1 MQQGGLK
8 QWERWWLITPFPA
21 NKRRQILIFI
31 GFLCW
36 GVSVLWPG
44 TARGQITPDRTLGAE
59 SSTVNQANSNTIEI
73 GGGATRGV
81 NLFHSFQEFN
91 IDTGQTVNFTNPA
104 TIENIITRVTGGN
117 QSNINGTL
125 GVHGNA
131 NLFFLN
137 PNGIIFGNNAN
148 LNINGSFIATTAS
161 SIVFENGLEFSATNP
176 QAAPLLTVNVPLG
189 LQFGANPGP
198 IAILPAATSPDMP
211 FLGANM
217 GKTLGLVGGD
227 LNLQSGNIYAPQ
239 GRIELGAVGDNSYVT
254 LNYTDNGLQLGY
266 EDVTQFRDIHISGM
280 TKIGAEPTLF
290 TTGNGGSIAIWANN
304 LRLQD
309 SSEISASTFSQGNAG
324 DIYINAANS
333 IVVSTD
339 SGIFAQVNP
348 TGRGNAG
355 SITIDTRHLR
365 IENGG
370 QVATKA
376 FVGGNAGDLTV
387 IASDAVEGIGCSLLS
402 GPRSLFTDTLS
413 SGNAGNLTINT
424 GRLIIDTAQV
434 RSETLGAGSG
444 GNLTVNAR
452 EYVEVRGR
460 FNAEFPASLTAST
473 EGTGDS
479 QNLTINTPVLRILDG
494 ATVSA
499 RSRPP
504 EHLENPEME
513 IQVGNAGN
521 ITINASEIEVSG
533 SQFGQP
539 STLRA
544 ETLTSGNAG
553 SIVTDGG
560 EVTVSSGRTDTG
572 ETGNLTGETGNLE
585 IKVRDIRL
593 RDGGSLRAT
602 SVAGDRGNITI
613 NSSNLWLQTNSEITT
628 AGSANGGN
636 ITIDTDTLLVLDRSR
651 IDANA
656 VTDKGGNIDITTTVY
671 IRSFDSSITAFSEF
685 GIDGEVIIQTP
696 EIDPI
701 GSLLTV
707 DTNLVDAASLIARG
721 CNVEGDKSRFAYT
734 GTGGVPPSPSDNLL
748 SDIFWDDMRP
758 LVAQPGTT
766 TRQEPRQRQLTATVT
781 SPIIEAQ
788 GWVYDEESGE
798 IILTADIYGKIDGYN
813 WQPNVSCDGRVS
825 QFGRPHPK
833 SLSHFGRG
841 TLNPAPLLPFWEKG
855 LGDDG
860 RVSQFG
866 AKVIESK

>member
-1 MQQGGLK
+1 MQQGGLT

-21 NKRRQILIFI
+21 NKRRPILIFI

-36 GVSVLWPG
+36 GVSVLWPV

-59 SSTVNQANSNTIEI
+59 SSTVNQANSNSLEIEI

-91 IDTGQTVNFTNPA
+91 IDTEQTVNFTNTA

-117 QSNINGTL
+117 PSNINGTL
-125 GVHGNA
+125 GVVGTA

-198 IAILPAATSPDMP
+198 IAILPSATSPDMP
-211 FLGANM
+211 FLYANQ
-217 GKTLGLVGGD
+217 GKTLGFVGGD
-227 LNLQSGNIYAPQ
+227 LTFQSGNIYAPQ

-254 LNYTDNGLQLGY
+254 LNHTDNSWQLGY

-387 IASDAVEGIGCSLLS
+387 NASDAVEVIGFSMMS
-402 GPRSLFTDTLS
+402 GPSSLFTDTLS

-460 FNAEFPASLTAST
+460 FDAELPASLTAST
-473 EGTGDS
+473 EGSGDS

-499 RSRPP
+499 RSRDPGS
-504 EHLENPEME
+504 
-513 IQVGNAGN
+513 GNAGD
-521 ITINASEIEVSG
+521 ITINASEIQVSG
-533 SQFGQP
+533 SQFGEP

-553 SIVTDGG
+553 SINITANLLSVKDGG
-560 EVTVSSGRTDTG
+560 EVTVSSRGTG
-572 ETGNLTGETGNLE
+572 QTGNLQINVGN
-585 IKVRDIRL
+585 IRL

-613 NSSNLWLQTNSEITT
+613 NSSNLWLQTNSAITAT
-628 AGSANGGN
+628 ATEQANGGN
-636 ITIDTDTLLVLDRSR
+636 ITIGTDTLLVLDMSR

-656 VTDKGGNIDITTTVY
+656 VTGNGGNIDINTTAD
-671 IRSFDSSITAFSEF
+671 IRSFDSSITASSEL

-707 DTNLVDAASLIARG
+707 DTNPVDAASLIARG

-758 LVAQPGTT
+758 LVAQTGTT
-766 TRQEPRQRQLTATVT
+766 TSQEPRQRQLTATVT

-788 GWVYDEESGE
+788 GWVYDKESGE

-825 QFGRPHPK
+825 QFG
-833 SLSHFGRG
+833 
-841 TLNPAPLLPFWEKG
+841 
-855 LGDDG
+855 
-860 RVSQFG
+860 